1 MSENTIE
8 RDQAGVVV
16 LIPAW
21 NEDKFIGP
29 VVAAAVKHL
38 PVLVVDDG
46 SSDATAERA
55 AEAGAVVVRHE
66 KNLGKGRALLTG
78 FQWGMEKGYDA
89 IITID
94 ADGQHD
100 PDEIPTFLSAYQT
113 NQYDLIIGKR
123 KFWEMPFKNRFGNTV
138 GSFLL
143 SKVLRQSI
151 YDNQC
156 GYRLHPK
163 HLLEALNLKTGG
175 FELEVELIIQAVCK
189 GMRIGWVDIRT
200 IYGINKVSYFHPIH
214 DSLRFIGMIWHA
226 YRYRV
231 ESARG
236 DSI

>member
-1 MSENTIE
+1 MNANSPKH
-8 RDQAGVVV
+8 DPAGVLV

-21 NEDKFIGP
+21 NEGIRIGP
-29 VVAAAVKHL
+29 VVATAAKQL

-46 SSDATAERA
+46 SRDDTAKRA
-55 AEAGAVVVRHE
+55 ADAGAIVVQHAE
-66 KNLGKGRALLTG
+66 NLGKGRALVTG

-89 IITID
+89 VLSLD

-100 PDEIPTFLSAYQT
+100 PVEIPKFLAAYQSG
-113 NQYDLIIGKR
+113 QGDLIIGR
-123 KFWEMPFKNRFGNTV
+123 RNFGEMPFKNRFGNTV

-143 SKVLRQSI
+143 SKVLRQRI

-156 GYRLHPK
+156 GYRLHTRR
-163 HLLEALNLKTGG
+163 LLEALNLKTGG
-175 FELEVELIIQAVCK
+175 FELEVEVVIQAVCK
-189 GMRIGWVDIRT
+189 GMRIYWVDIRT

-231 ESARG
+231 GTARG